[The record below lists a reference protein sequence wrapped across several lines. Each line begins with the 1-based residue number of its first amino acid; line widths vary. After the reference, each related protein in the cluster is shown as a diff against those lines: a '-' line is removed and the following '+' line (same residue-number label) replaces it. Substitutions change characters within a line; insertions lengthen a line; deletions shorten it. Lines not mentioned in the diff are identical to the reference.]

1 MTNTDPSSPP
11 AGSLAGLRVLDLSRI
26 LAGPTATQL
35 LGDLGAEITKVERP
49 GTGDDTRGWGPPFLK
64 DGSGNDTHES
74 AYYLSSNRNKKSI
87 AIDISKEEG
96 RALIRQLADQSD
108 ILVENFKVGDLKRY
122 GLDYAALS
130 KRNTR
135 LIYCSISGF
144 GQSGP
149 YANRAGYDFLIQG
162 MGGIMSITGEGG
174 SESAGPMK
182 VGVGIA
188 DIMCGMYATV
198 AVLAAVEARHR
209 TGKGQH
215 IDIALLDSQIAW
227 LANQGVSY
235 LVSGEMPQALG
246 NAHPTIVPYE
256 TFPASDH
263 AFILAVGNDAQFA
276 RFCAEAGCPTHSD
289 DPRFSKNADRVRNR
303 AVLIP
308 LLQDITRKRSAA
320 DWINT
325 LEAAGVPC
333 GPINT
338 IPEVFD
344 DPQVQHRGMQINLPH
359 AASAEGSV
367 SLIGNPIKLS
377 DTPVH
382 YRSAPPQLGEHTR
395 DILENTLSLSE
406 ETIRNLTDTGIV
418 EVMD

>member
-1 MTNTDPSSPP
+1 
-11 AGSLAGLRVLDLSRI
+11 
-26 LAGPTATQL
+26 
-35 LGDLGAEITKVERP
+35 
-49 GTGDDTRGWGPPFLK
+49 
-64 DGSGNDTHES
+64 
-74 AYYLSSNRNKKSI
+74 
-87 AIDISKEEG
+87 
-96 RALIRQLADQSD
+96 
-108 ILVENFKVGDLKRY
+108 
-122 GLDYAALS
+122 
-130 KRNTR
+130 
-135 LIYCSISGF
+135 
-144 GQSGP
+144 
-149 YANRAGYDFLIQG
+149 
-162 MGGIMSITGEGG
+162 MSITGEGG
-174 SESAGPMK
+174 AESAGPLK

-198 AVLAAVEARHR
+198 AVLAAVEARHK

-215 IDIALLDSQIAW
+215 IDISLLDSQIAW

-235 LVSGEMPQALG
+235 LVSGETPQPLG

-276 RFCAEAGCPTHSD
+276 RFCAVAGCPALSD

-303 AVLIP
+303 AALIP
-308 LLQDITRKRSAA
+308 LLQDITRARSAA
-320 DWINT
+320 DWIST
-325 LEAAGVPC
+325 LETAGVPC

-344 DPQVQHRGMQINLPH
+344 DPQVQHRGMQISLPH
-359 AASAEGSV
+359 TASAEGSV

-406 ETIRNLTDTGIV
+406 ETIKNLTDSGTV
-418 EVMD
+418 EAMD